1 MHFWCVLCPVFE
13 AHWHLTQLHNF
24 VMPSLKSFNGSMIQI
39 EQKPFQ
45 HSPSF
50 LKKKF
55 LLCWSPFLSSPFS
68 ISKDVSIPLV
78 WSIRTISYSCIIQ
91 CYGSSCLR
99 TAKESD
105 KGQWW
110 VSYGYNRYNISIL
123 KYKLNLLQME
133 QT

>member
-1 MHFWCVLCPVFE
+1 MHFWCVLCPVFK

-105 KGQWW
+105 KGQLW
-110 VSYGYNRYNISIL
+110 VYNRYNISIL